1 MIAEIKFKNMFSFRD
16 ETVLSFEAD
25 KSKDLESYHV
35 VELAPDVK
43 LLKLAV
49 IYGANASGK
58 SNIIKV
64 CDFIRSFITCTPLN
78 KAELIKIVPFLL
90 NRTSKEQASEFS
102 VSFYAMNGDKAIR
115 YVYSVLLETTH
126 IVRETLIY
134 YLSQQPATVFERSM
148 ENNVS
153 SIKFGQKVKISTA
166 AKEEITLKCLPNMS
180 VFAAYMQVNTNIAEM
195 ETALQYLTKQMMPAI
210 VPTSSLSRYAEEAI
224 KKETAKEYILRYLQ
238 EADFNIS
245 NISSKEQETKKGVVN
260 YTMYQHKVSSGL
272 GGNDYY
278 EFPEL
283 YESDGTIRTFGLAS
297 QIQNSIG
304 SNAFLAV
311 DEIESSLHPKLIEYM
326 IERFLKESKQAQL
339 LLTTHYDGLLGEED
353 LLRKDN
359 IWFAEKNTDGA
370 SVLYPLTDFKG
381 LNRIS
386 SLQKAYKFGK
396 FGAVPT
402 L

>member
-126 IVRETLIY
+126 IVQETLIY

-396 FGAVPT
+396 FGAVPN

>member
-180 VFAAYMQVNTNIAEM
+180 VFAAYMQVNIAEM

-396 FGAVPT
+396 FGAVPN

>member
-180 VFAAYMQVNTNIAEM
+180 VFAAYMKVNTNIAEM

-396 FGAVPT
+396 FGAVPN